1 MGNLTSEKHGV
12 PSPDGNRL
20 WRGLEEYMDT
30 PEFRASLENEF
41 PEDAA
46 DWLDPVTRRGFL
58 SLMGASIALAGAG
71 CSVRP
76 ASERQ
81 ITPYVVQPDQVTPG
95 VPTFYATAMPLAGYS
110 LGVLVRSHE
119 GRPVKI
125 EGNPDHPASLG
136 GTDVFAQAAI
146 LDLYDPDRSKTV
158 LSQGASST
166 YAAASSALRQRLT
179 KLRESKGAGLRILTE
194 TVTSPTL
201 ADQIEGI
208 LKDFP
213 EARWV
218 QHDALGRENVRAGAE
233 AAFGTPLATIYNFKA
248 ADVVLSLD
256 GDFLGT
262 GPGHTRYCRD
272 FSSRR
277 KVRQKP
283 KKGES
288 VSVDGMNRLY
298 SVECAPS
305 TVGSVADHRL
315 PLPNR
320 QIESFARALAA
331 KLNIGKAPAAGPIP
345 ESAQAWLEPLAN
357 DLLAH
362 KKKCVVVVGDQQPAS
377 LHALGHAINIA
388 LGSVG
393 PGEEFPVNYLNPIEV
408 RPKDKVDDLAKL
420 TKDISEK
427 KVNTLL
433 ILGGNPVYTAP
444 VDLDFLTALKSVEF
458 KAHLGLYEDE
468 TAVWCDW
475 HIPEAHF
482 LESWGDGRAYDG
494 TATIMQP
501 GIAPLY
507 DGASAIGLLADI
519 TNLPSL
525 EGIYTA
531 KSSDPYEVVKSYW
544 RGKHKLEIAGEFEI
558 FWAEAVKKGVI
569 ATAEGKP
576 SDPQLKADW
585 FSTAPAAPAALVAGE
600 FEINFRPDPTMFDGR
615 FANNG
620 WLQELPKP
628 ITKLTWDNA
637 VLMSPQTA
645 KKLNVS
651 KEFGWTAGERGR
663 IEVSVVE
670 IEYHGKKIK
679 GPVWIMPGH
688 ADGAITVHLGYG
700 RERGG
705 RVAQLA
711 DQLNAEGKLTRGF
724 NAYALRR
731 SDALWI
737 DAGAKVTIT
746 GETYRLAS
754 VQANWSMSEKD
765 PISGKTLDRKPVRRA
780 TVDYF
785 KGNQDFAKMP
795 PASVGEAHEIDANVP
810 APLQPVIGGS
820 NGKGNLH
827 EAHVHS
833 SEGGAPQ
840 THKEDK
846 RLFPLTMYNDNSTL
860 YPDARDPKRRWGM
873 AIDLSACT
881 GCNACAIA
889 CQSENNI
896 PVVGKHEVTRAHEM
910 HWIRI
915 DRYYEG
921 DPDNAG
927 DLNTYFQP
935 VPCQQC
941 EKAPCEVV
949 CPVGATVHSA
959 DGLNDMVYNRCVGT
973 RYCSNNCPYKVRRFN
988 FLTFQDWATES
999 LKLGRNPDVSVRS
1012 RGVMEKCTYCVQRI
1026 RGAEIVAEREGR
1038 NINDGEVITACQAA
1052 CPSGAIA
1059 FGDLNLEDAEV
1070 SHWKEQPTNYGLL
1083 AELNTMPRTTYLA
1096 VLRNP
1101 NPAMPKTNGK
1111 ES

>member
-1 MGNLTSEKHGV
+1 MGNLTSEKTGV
-12 PSPDGNRL
+12 PSPDGSRL
-20 WRGLEEYMDT
+20 WSGLEEYMDT

-46 DWLDPVTRRGFL
+46 DWLDPVTRRSFL

-158 LSQGASST
+158 LSQGNSST
-166 YAAASSALRQRLT
+166 YAAASAALRVRLK
-179 KLRESKGAGLRILTE
+179 KLRDSKGAGLRILTE

-201 ADQIEGI
+201 AEQIEGI

-218 QHDALGRENVRAGAE
+218 QHEAIGRENVRSGAE
-233 AAFGTPLATIYNFKA
+233 AAFGTPLATVYDFNK

-277 KVRQKP
+277 KVRQNP
-283 KKGES
+283 KHGES

-298 SVECAPS
+298 SVECSPS

-315 PLPNR
+315 PLPSR
-320 QIESFARALAA
+320 LIESFARALAA
-331 KLNIGKAPAAGPIP
+331 KLGIQNTPAAGPLP
-345 ESAQAWLEPLAN
+345 ESAQAWLEPLAK

-362 KKKCVVVVGDQQPAS
+362 DGKCVVVVGDQQPAS
-377 LHALGHAINIA
+377 LHALGHAINLKLNA
-388 LGSVG
+388 HTGKV
-393 PGEEFPVNYLNPIEV
+393 VNYLNPIEV

-420 TKDISEK
+420 TKDIGEK

-444 VDLDFLTALKSVEF
+444 VDLDFLAALKSVEF

-494 TATIMQP
+494 TVTIMQP

-525 EGIYTA
+525 EGIFTA

-569 ATAEGKP
+569 AAPEAKP
-576 SDPQLKADW
+576 SDPKLKDTW
-585 FSTAPAAPAALVAGE
+585 FSSAPAAPAALVKGE
-600 FEINFRPDPTMFDGR
+600 FEINFRADPTMFDGR

-637 VLMSPQTA
+637 VLMSPRTA
-645 KKLNVS
+645 KELNVS

-711 DQLNAEGKLTRGF
+711 DQLNAAGELTRGF
-724 NAYALRR
+724 NAYKLRR
-731 SDALWI
+731 SDAPWI
-737 DAGAKVTIT
+737 DAGAKVTNT

-785 KGNQDFAKMP
+785 KQYKDFAKMP

-810 APLQPVIGGS
+810 APLPKPGEHDHH
-820 NGKGNLH
+820 H
-827 EAHVHS
+827 EPEVPA
-833 SEGGAPQ
+833 SEGAAPQ

-846 RLFPLTMYNDNSTL
+846 RLFPLTMYKDNTNL
-860 YPDARDPKRRWGM
+860 YPGARDPVRRWGM

-896 PVVGKHEVTRAHEM
+896 PVVGKHEVTRAP
-910 HWIRI
+910 R
-915 DRYYEG
+915 DAL
-921 DPDNAG
+921 DPHRP
-927 DLNTYFQP
+927 L
-935 VPCQQC
+935 
-941 EKAPCEVV
+941 
-949 CPVGATVHSA
+949 
-959 DGLNDMVYNRCVGT
+959 L
-973 RYCSNNCPYKVRRFN
+973 RR
-988 FLTFQDWATES
+988 
-999 LKLGRNPDVSVRS
+999 GP
-1012 RGVMEKCTYCVQRI
+1012 G
-1026 RGAEIVAEREGR
+1026 
-1038 NINDGEVITACQAA
+1038 
-1052 CPSGAIA
+1052 
-1059 FGDLNLEDAEV
+1059 
-1070 SHWKEQPTNYGLL
+1070 
-1083 AELNTMPRTTYLA
+1083 
-1096 VLRNP
+1096 
-1101 NPAMPKTNGK
+1101 
-1111 ES
+1111 